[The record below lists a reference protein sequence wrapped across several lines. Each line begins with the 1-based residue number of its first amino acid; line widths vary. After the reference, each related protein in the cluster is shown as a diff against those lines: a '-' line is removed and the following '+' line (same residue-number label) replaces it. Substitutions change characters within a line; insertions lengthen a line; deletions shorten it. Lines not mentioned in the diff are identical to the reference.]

1 MELMAG
7 QLLADRGEVT
17 FGHLQGEDV
26 VRDVPVRF
34 GIKVMRQPRA
44 AALGQAADCGG
55 LTFGERLDL
64 SVALHLAFQAVCHHG
79 SVRRFDQGLVN
90 RLLLPVV
97 AVAELFDRMPAGKNI
112 VGEVV
117 MQVDEPWRNHAMGI
131 DNSCIRRQLS
141 PWPRRLRFCFAE

>member
-1 MELMAG
+1 MELMAS
-7 QLLADRGEVT
+7 QLLANRGEVA
-17 FGHLQGEDV
+17 FGHLQREDV
-26 VRDVPVRF
+26 VRDVPVRL

-44 AALGQAADCGG
+44 AAIGQTADYGG
-55 LTFGERLDL
+55 LTFGKRLDL

-79 SVRRFDQGLVN
+79 SMRGLDQGLVD

-97 AVAELFDRMPAGKNI
+97 AVAELFDGMPARKNI

-117 MQVDEPWRNHAMGI
+117 VQVDESGRNDAMGI
-131 DNSCIRRQLS
+131 DNSCICRQLS